1 MNFSGIDNQT
11 IIGKLARLP
20 LQLIPPKTILPILQG
35 KLKGKSWVVGSSQH
49 GCWLG
54 SYEYTKQLLFEAH
67 LQEGSIVFDI
77 GAHTGFYTL
86 LAAVLVGNTGKVIAF
101 EPFPRNLFYLKQH
114 LQLNKIENV
123 TVIDAAV
130 AESSSEAYF
139 DCTDSSFTGHLAE
152 TGQIKVQTVCL
163 DQLFAEEKI
172 PLPTHLKIDVEG
184 AEMSVFDGAR
194 TILTQAHPTIFLA
207 THGQNIH
214 QQCCEFLSSLGYKL
228 KPIDGNTLECSNE
241 IIAEFP

>member
-1 MNFSGIDNQT
+1 MNFSGVNNQT
-11 IIGKLARLP
+11 IIGKIARLP
-20 LQLIPPKTILPILQG
+20 LQLIPLKTILPILQG
-35 KLKGKSWVVGSSQH
+35 KLKGKRWIVGSSQH

-54 SYEYTKQLLFEAH
+54 SYEYTKQLLFEQH
-67 LQEGSIVFDI
+67 LEKGSIVFDI

-101 EPFPRNLFYLKQH
+101 EPFPRNLSYLKQH

-130 AESSSEAYF
+130 ADRRSEAFF
-139 DCTDSSFTGHLAE
+139 DYTDSSFTGHLAK
-152 TGQIKVQTVCL
+152 TGKIKVQTVVL
-163 DQLFAEEKI
+163 DQLFAEGKI

-184 AEMSVFDGAR
+184 GEMSVFEGAR

-207 THGQNIH
+207 THGQDIH
-214 QQCCEFLSSLGYKL
+214 KQCCEFLSSLGYSL
-228 KPIDGNTLECSNE
+228 QPIDDNTLECSNE
-241 IIAEFP
+241 IIAEFC